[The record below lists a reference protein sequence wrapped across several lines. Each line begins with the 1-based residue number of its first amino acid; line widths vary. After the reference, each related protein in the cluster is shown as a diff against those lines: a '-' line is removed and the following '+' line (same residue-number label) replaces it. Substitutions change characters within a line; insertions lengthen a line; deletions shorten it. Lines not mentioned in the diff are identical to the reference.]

1 MAPRRRNALVMQ
13 SGGCTNVLNRSLY
26 GLASEFARAGD
37 GTLYGVPHGFEGLL
51 EGRSVN
57 LSNVS
62 ESQWETV
69 ANAPGAAIG
78 STRRKLR
85 DEDIVPVFEYMDKL
99 DVGYWFIIGGN
110 DSAETGHTLQTL
122 ADQRGYDLGVVNVP
136 KTIDNDLVLTDHCPG
151 YGSAARFIAL
161 AVMGSGRDA
170 EAMQGAS
177 PITIMEVMG
186 RDAGWLAAASA
197 LAKREERDAP
207 HVICVPEVPFAEDE
221 FLSRVQYAYSKY
233 GFCVAVISENSRD
246 HEGLPVGHQ
255 GEPWFV
261 DDFGHQYF
269 DGPARHLAGLVSRTL
284 GVRARYEK
292 PGTIQRSFI
301 EAASEPDLREAEMAG
316 RAAVTVALSGGRDV
330 MITLERDE
338 THGYNC
344 YTGVAP
350 LEEVGGRV
358 RPMPET
364 FLSREKAFVTRDFI
378 DYLRPLVGPL
388 PTMGRLM

>member
-1 MAPRRRNALVMQ
+1 MQ

-26 GLASEFARAGD
+26 GLASEFSRSGD
-37 GTLYGVPHGFEGLL
+37 GVLFGIPHGFEGLL

-57 LSNVS
+57 LSEVT
-62 ESQWETV
+62 ETQWTTV

-85 DEDIVPVFEYMDKL
+85 VEDVDSVFEYMDTL

-122 ADQRGYDLGVVNVP
+122 SDERGYELSVVNAP

-151 YGSAARFIAL
+151 YGSAARFLVL

-177 PITIMEVMG
+177 PITIIEVMG
-186 RDAGWLAAASA
+186 RDAGWLPAASA

-207 HVICVPEVPFAEDE
+207 HLICFPEVPITEDE
-221 FLSRVQYAYSKY
+221 FLTRVQDAYVQY
-233 GFCVAVISENSRD
+233 GFCVAVISENVRD
-246 HEGLPVGHQ
+246 PDGLPLGHQ

-261 DDFGHQYF
+261 DDFGHPYY
-269 DGPARHLAGLVSRTL
+269 DGPVRHLAGLVSSTL

-301 EAASEPDLREAEMAG
+301 QAASESDLREAEMVG
-316 RAAVTVALSGGRDV
+316 RAAAVTALNGIRDV
-330 MITLERDE
+330 MITLEREE
-338 THGYNC
+338 TQGYNC

-350 LEEVGGRV
+350 LEQVAGKV
-358 RPMPET
+358 RPMPES
-364 FLSREKAFVTRDFI
+364 FLQRDEAHVTQDFI
-378 DYLRPLVGPL
+378 DYLKPLVGPL
-388 PTMGRLM
+388 PTMGRLL

>member
-1 MAPRRRNALVMQ
+1 MQ

-26 GLASEFARAGD
+26 GLASEFSRSGA

-51 EGRSVN
+51 EGKSVN
-57 LSNVS
+57 LSEVS
-62 ESQWETV
+62 EAQWASV
-69 ANAPGAAIG
+69 ADAPGAAIG

-85 DEDIVPVFEYMDKL
+85 DEDVDHVFEYMDRL

-122 ADQRGYDLGVVNVP
+122 ADDQGYDLTVVNVP

-186 RDAGWLAAASA
+186 RDAGWLAAASV

-207 HVICVPEVPFAEDE
+207 HIICVPEVPVTEEE
-221 FLSRVQYAYSKY
+221 FLSRVEDAYANY
-233 GFCVAVISENSRD
+233 GFCVAVISENSRGPD
-246 HEGLPVGHQ
+246 GRPLGNQ
-255 GEPWFV
+255 DEPWFV
-261 DDFGHQYF
+261 DDFGHPYY
-269 DGPARHLAGLVSRTL
+269 DGPARYLAGLASRTL

-316 RAAVTVALSGGRDV
+316 RAAVSAALNGERDV
-330 MITLERDE
+330 MIALERDE

-344 YTGVAP
+344 YTGVVP
-350 LEEVGGRV
+350 LEQVAGKV
-358 RPMPET
+358 RPMPES
-364 FLSREKAFVTRDFI
+364 FLSSDGANVTQDFI
-378 DYLRPLVGPL
+378 DYVRPLVGNL

>member
-26 GLASEFARAGD
+26 GLASEFGRIGD

-57 LSNVS
+57 LSAVS
-62 ESQWETV
+62 ESHWATV
-69 ANAPGAAIG
+69 ADSPGAAIG

-85 DEDIVPVFEYMDKL
+85 DEDVDPVFEFMDRL

-122 ADQRGYDLGVVNVP
+122 ANERGYDLSVVNVP

-161 AVMGSGRDA
+161 ATLGSGRDA

-186 RDAGWLAAASA
+186 RDAGWLPSASA

-207 HVICVPEVPFAEDE
+207 HLICVPEVPVSADD
-221 FLSRVQYAYSKY
+221 FLTRVQDAYTRY
-233 GFCVAVISENSRD
+233 GFCVAVISENLRD
-246 HEGLPVGHQ
+246 SDGLPLGHQ

-261 DDFGHQYF
+261 DDFGHPYY
-269 DGPARHLAGLVSRTL
+269 DGPARHLAGLVSRAL

-301 EAASEPDLREAEMAG
+301 EAASETDLREAEMAG
-316 RAAVTVALSGGRDV
+316 RAAVTAALDGCRDV
-330 MITLERDE
+330 MISLERDD

-344 YTGVAP
+344 HTGVAP
-350 LEEVGGRV
+350 LEDVGGRV
-358 RPMPET
+358 RPMPES
-364 FLSREKAFVTRDFI
+364 FLSTDEAFVTQDFL
-378 DYLRPLVGPL
+378 DYLKPLVGPL
-388 PTMGRLM
+388 PNIGRLM

>member
-1 MAPRRRNALVMQ
+1 MQ

-26 GLASEFARAGD
+26 GLASEFSRVGA
-37 GTLYGVPHGFEGLL
+37 GTLFGVPHGFEGLL
-51 EGRSVN
+51 EGKGVN
-57 LSNVS
+57 LSEVS

-69 ANAPGAAIG
+69 ADAPGAAIG

-85 DEDIVPVFEYMDKL
+85 DEDVDSVFEYMDRL
-99 DVGYWFIIGGN
+99 EVGYWFIIGGN

-122 ADQRGYDLGVVNVP
+122 ADERGYDLGVVNVP

-177 PITIMEVMG
+177 PITIVEVMG

-197 LAKREERDAP
+197 LAKRDDRDAP
-207 HVICVPEVPFAEDE
+207 HLICFPEVPVTDDE
-221 FLSRVQYAYSKY
+221 FLSRVQEAYVRH
-233 GFCVAVISENSRD
+233 GFCVAVISENTRD
-246 HEGLPVGHQ
+246 PCGNPIGGQ
-255 GEPWFV
+255 DEPWFV

-269 DGPARHLAGLVSRTL
+269 DGPARYLAGLVSRTL

-292 PGTIQRSFI
+292 PGTIQRSFM
-301 EAASEPDLREAEMAG
+301 ESASESDLREAEMAG
-316 RAAVTVALSGGRDV
+316 RAAVTTALNGGRDV

-350 LEEVGGRV
+350 LEQIAGKV
-358 RPMPET
+358 RPMPES
-364 FLSREKAFVTRDFI
+364 FLSRNEAYVTQDFI
-378 DYLRPLVGPL
+378 DYVKPLVGSL
-388 PTMGRLM
+388 PAMGRLM